1 MKKIRKFI
9 IITIAIFFIAM
20 TFSYVQAKE
29 NSIEQQIEN
38 YAKDIDI
45 SNISTEDILKAY
57 DELSEKY
64 SNEEIANMIE
74 EHKEEIKDKGVSE
87 EVISAGT
94 NFLKT
99 TDTEAVREII
109 KNDINLEEIQNKIEQ
124 GYTVNQALQ
133 NAVQETPND
142 KKIEIFVKLLL
153 ANKIVRTILLVAG
166 VLFVYGTILRWI
178 LYKKAGRNGWA
189 AIIPVYRQIVM
200 YQICGLS
207 LWLMLLWLIPI
218 FGWIVMLIIAIMKR
232 FCLSNAFGK
241 GALFGF
247 GILLLPPI
255 FQSILAF
262 NPNIEYEG
270 ERNRE

>member
-9 IITIAIFFIAM
+9 MIILTIFLVTM
-20 TFSYVQAKE
+20 SFSHVQAKE

-38 YAKDIDI
+38 YAQDIDI
-45 SNISTEDILKAY
+45 NNISTEEILKVY
-57 DELSEKY
+57 DELSEQY

-74 EHKEEIKDKGVSE
+74 EHKEEIKDQGVSE
-87 EVISAGT
+87 EVIAAGT
-94 NFLKT
+94 GFLKT
-99 TDTEAVREII
+99 TDTETVREII
-109 KNDINLEEIQNKIEQ
+109 KNDIDLEEIQRKIEQ

-153 ANKIVRTILLVAG
+153 ANQIVRAILIVLG

-178 LYKKAGRNGWA
+178 LYKKAGKNGWA
-189 AIIPVYRQIVM
+189 AIIPVYRQITM

-207 LWLMLLWLIPI
+207 PWLMLLWLIPI
-218 FGWIVMLIIAIMKR
+218 FGWIAMLIIAIMKR
-232 FCLSNAFGK
+232 FCLSNVFGK

-270 ERNRE
+270 E

>member
-29 NSIEQQIEN
+29 KSIEQQIEN

-94 NFLKT
+94 SFLKT
-99 TDTEAVREII
+99 TDTETVREII

-124 GYTVNQALQ
+124 GYTANQALQ
-133 NAVQETPND
+133 NAVKETPND

-153 ANKIVRTILLVAG
+153 ANQIVRAILIVLG

-178 LYKKAGRNGWA
+178 LYKKAGKNGWA

-200 YQICGLS
+200 YQVCGLS
-207 LWLMLLWLIPI
+207 PWLMLLWLIPI

-232 FCLSNAFGK
+232 FCLSKVFDK
-241 GALFGF
+241 GTLFGF

-270 ERNRE
+270 EKV

>member
-99 TDTEAVREII
+99 TLLRKAVISL
-109 KNDINLEEIQNKIEQ
+109 KPCSKL
-124 GYTVNQALQ
+124 ALLSLDKLISLNSVLRTLPMTSSSVLRVTLGTASILPAVLQ
-133 NAVQETPND
+133 AVQ
-142 KKIEIFVKLLL
+142 LL
-153 ANKIVRTILLVAG
+153 RLLMAG
-166 VLFVYGTILRWI
+166 FR
-178 LYKKAGRNGWA
+178 
-189 AIIPVYRQIVM
+189 
-200 YQICGLS
+200 
-207 LWLMLLWLIPI
+207 
-218 FGWIVMLIIAIMKR
+218 
-232 FCLSNAFGK
+232 
-241 GALFGF
+241 
-247 GILLLPPI
+247 
-255 FQSILAF
+255 
-262 NPNIEYEG
+262 
-270 ERNRE
+270 

>member
-64 SNEEIANMIE
+64 SNEEIANIIE

-99 TDTEAVREII
+99 TDTEVVREII
-109 KNDINLEEIQNKIEQ
+109 KNDIN
-124 GYTVNQALQ
+124 
-133 NAVQETPND
+133 
-142 KKIEIFVKLLL
+142 
-153 ANKIVRTILLVAG
+153 
-166 VLFVYGTILRWI
+166 
-178 LYKKAGRNGWA
+178 
-189 AIIPVYRQIVM
+189 
-200 YQICGLS
+200 
-207 LWLMLLWLIPI
+207 
-218 FGWIVMLIIAIMKR
+218 
-232 FCLSNAFGK
+232 
-241 GALFGF
+241 
-247 GILLLPPI
+247 
-255 FQSILAF
+255 
-262 NPNIEYEG
+262 
-270 ERNRE
+270 